1 MNNRGFSLIE
11 LIVAVAIIA
20 VTVGIIVPQ
29 YTGYTTR
36 AKETA
41 AMDEIYGLVRHANIT
56 LLENDNDKVYNFA
69 FSDSATEA
77 TDEFLNDIRSDLN
90 YTGRVDSLLVS
101 YNNVTY
107 AEYLSN
113 NGIIVAYDVN
123 KSPNIYV
130 IGEGEIGIA
139 SLNNYYNIAKGIL
152 DDRLENNVY
161 DEGEAIFNITHD
173 IQEAYAMA
181 NGGDHPYYLD
191 SPAGEKVEEL
201 MNSKGLEFH
210 SGTNASI
217 LKWIPSSNSRSDD
230 VIMYAGRIVGDE
242 ISGNI
247 IKASIAYYD
256 GNYYYHAHSDY
267 YENQISN
274 VYVGDRGSDTET
286 FEKLETLP
294 DGTKIDGWKM
304 F

>member
-1 MNNRGFSLIE
+1 MEVRELMSAYSFPGDTMPVIRG
-11 LIVAVAIIA
+11 
-20 VTVGIIVPQ
+20 
-29 YTGYTTR
+29 
-36 AKETA
+36 
-41 AMDEIYGLVRHANIT
+41 
-56 LLENDNDKVYNFA
+56 
-69 FSDSATEA
+69 SALGA
-77 TDEFLNDIRSDLN
+77 LN
-90 YTGRVDSLLVS
+90 
-101 YNNVTY
+101 
-107 AEYLSN
+107 
-113 NGIIVAYDVN
+113 
-123 KSPNIYV
+123 
-130 IGEGEIGIA
+130 GEP
-139 SLNNYYNIAKGIL
+139 KW
-152 DDRLENNVY
+152 V
-161 DEGEAIFNITHD
+161 
-173 IQEAYAMA
+173 
-181 NGGDHPYYLD
+181 
-191 SPAGEKVEEL
+191 EKVEEL
-201 MNSKGLEFH
+201 MNSKGMEFH